1 MALTEEQRQRMEQNR
16 LAALRKREEL
26 ARQRAQSNGQ
36 PPNQPNRTTTAI
48 NSNAGNPTASNQ
60 NKTTSNPNTGNP
72 TASNQNRPA
81 VINQTNNSSTIS
93 NGVPRPTP
101 QPNPTNSNGIR
112 AQPQLSSTTSTT
124 QPKYSFNRI
133 NANAVQNRPNP
144 PYRQPPNNPTAS
156 YGNNTASSFAIPP
169 ANRPANQIRSNP
181 PNNPPNAS
189 LNSSSYITPAKRPAG
204 PNDHQADKR
213 LKTGVQAKSPYEQI
227 MTKAQTVKIEFS
239 LLNNRE
245 FCADFKY
252 HVKLV
257 EEVRKLKGARFD
269 GTQKKWAFKLEDYE
283 EITKALGAIKLDRLT
298 IQLGEGI
305 PKNVRD
311 ILADSLKYNQVKVDL
326 GVNKYLPRVLERL
339 FPYQKEGVMFGVR
352 REGKQHLPTILTL

>member
-81 VINQTNNSSTIS
+81 VINQTNSSTVS